1 MVFIGIPIMHKNSKN
16 QNLNEC
22 TIEGKRTRGMNQAHS
37 CQMTLYAYTHA
48 RVRVKYI
55 VPTYRCDGE
64 VEARK
69 WSFRSGIPYMIY
81 MRIIIYTY
89 ILYYLCRCIIII
101 ICPLVLRHRT
111 HIVTYIMIIYSLTPK
126 TRLPCS
132 IYPLSVHPRYHHRMR
147 YGRPDGSVGTTR
159 HI

>member
-1 MVFIGIPIMHKNSKN
+1 MRNRRKTHAG
-16 QNLNEC
+16 LN
-22 TIEGKRTRGMNQAHS
+22 RAHA

-55 VPTYRCDGE
+55 VLTYRCDWE

-89 ILYYLCRCIIII
+89 ILYYLCRCTIII

-132 IYPLSVHPRYHHRMR
+132 IYPSPYT
-147 YGRPDGSVGTTR
+147 PDIIIVCVTVVR
-159 HI
+159 AAL